1 MSQLYTTKVP
11 GSSKTTSYF
20 YAVFTTSKYSVTASA
35 ICKFSLEQIM
45 QSFHGDYKHRQ
56 SSSPIPNP
64 RPSHC
69 PNKLTYQHL
78 VFSRKHILMEN
89 SVESE
94 ALIVETSQNNR
105 FMSLDVD
112 YQVSNYNEKS
122 KSDVI
127 LVGTDNGKVLSFV
140 IQTQSNTPTL
150 VHSEEI
156 NVLSPVKTKLNQNAL
171 VNIKLYK
178 RNEQKTLILMTR
190 NKLISM
196 PASYC
201 KQKLNVSQ
209 CDNQIYPYCVWSNKS
224 SKCIEYTSSFV
235 NEMHVASASRIQ
247 NLTKTV
253 NTSLF
258 DSTRKIQEPNRYTSV
273 PLDSS
278 KDNLLVEEED
288 INVRVNAA
296 KEIQFT
302 LDLGTLICLAFVFVA
317 VSAVIGSA
325 FTVLFIKCFRSKR
338 QQFKLKQLNLSSFFS
353 KKSLADLSSTSSEE
367 PIDKFENLYSKVKPK
382 KRSSMLSHVDVRAS
396 PSESNNLNMA
406 PEGSNYSAITELITQ
421 QYHTEPARYVS
432 MMATSEIQ
440 PYSTQGEVMISESNN
455 NNNNN
460 MCFLNNRFLDYDDSE
475 YFTIKKP
482 HLDNQN
488 NLRISSSDSA
498 STSSVSSGSGSG
510 QTQSSIQST
519 ALLVKSQ
526 KSTTV
531 LPNQRIYERYMPSP
545 PIYSIT
551 NNMAGDSHLGK
562 YYL

>member
-1 MSQLYTTKVP
+1 MSQLYTKKVP

-56 SSSPIPNP
+56 SSSPVPNP

-78 VFSRKHILMEN
+78 VFSRKHILMEK

-105 FMSLDVD
+105 FISLDVD

-127 LVGTDNGKVLSFV
+127 LVGTDSGKVLSFV

-156 NVLSPVKTKLNQNAL
+156 NILSPVKTKVNQNAL
-171 VNIKLYK
+171 FNIKLYK

-190 NKLISM
+190 NKLISI

-201 KQKLNVSQ
+201 KQKLNMIQ

-235 NEMHVASASRIQ
+235 NETHVASASRIQ

-253 NTSLF
+253 STSLF
-258 DSTRKIQEPNRYTSV
+258 DSTSKIQEQNRYTSV
-273 PLDSS
+273 PLVSI
-278 KDNLLVEEED
+278 DNLLVEEED

-325 FTVLFIKCFRSKR
+325 FTVLFIKCSRSKR
-338 QQFKLKQLNLSSFFS
+338 QQFKLKQLNLNSFFS
-353 KKSLADLSSTSSEE
+353 KKSLADLSSTSSKE
-367 PIDKFENLYSKVKPK
+367 PIDMFENLYSKVKPK
-382 KRSSMLSHVDVRAS
+382 KRSSILSHVDVRTS
-396 PSESNNLNMA
+396 PSESSNLNMA

-421 QYHTEPARYVS
+421 QHHSEPARYVS

-440 PYSTQGEVMISESNN
+440 PYSTQGEVMINERNN
-455 NNNNN
+455 NDNN

-475 YFTIKKP
+475 YFTIKKS

-498 STSSVSSGSGSG
+498 STSSVSSDSGSG

-531 LPNQRIYERYMPSP
+531 QQNQRIYEKYMPSP

-551 NNMAGDSHLGK
+551 NNMAGDSHLRK